1 MNNQICSLPLCELDL
16 YGSKAYVLGQLSV
29 DFNVPKGC
37 ALSTEFYST
46 FLKENGFSYT
56 VDDYYAKNEEI
67 QAFITNSNFS
77 SIQTANIIKTLANCG
92 LIEGNHT
99 YVVRS
104 SATCEDQQKNSMAG
118 IFESFINLQSIDEV
132 LTSIK
137 DCYKSLFSERA
148 LSYYEMYDYDLS
160 KIKMSVII
168 QEYIEGQFSG
178 VIFTADTKNHD
189 TNSAYIN
196 YVQGKC
202 SDFVGSSKQSYFIK
216 MDKSTAKITDTN
228 LPSEGASHLS
238 DEITNQLLLTAVEI
252 EKKIGYPADIEWTYD
267 GRKVYILQ
275 ARPITTLKYER
286 FSYEATEEDKKYRW
300 FLAEQ
305 YPIYPL
311 LEDFYRMS
319 FTHRKVGIY
328 RTGYGSQN
336 AVLKQLNGYM
346 YIGTGVMENEK
357 ELREAA
363 ITRLKTLTD
372 NNLGIFH
379 DELLPKIL
387 AMKTQ
392 MDNFMNKELT
402 NDEVADFLSAAF
414 NYSNFIDSAHWEAV
428 LGEEYIKEFHHYLEE
443 LDLNINTEQLYNLIY
458 CKTIKNKERE
468 MLFYISDFFK
478 EHTECSRILSS
489 SDYPKIVYER
499 LKHSV
504 NWIELEKLIEDY
516 ISIFGMQNA
525 GEKNNPANNLREKPF
540 YIIDK
545 IKSSMQQ
552 NSDLFYSTI
561 SLLQAK
567 KEEEKKRI
575 LQLLFENKKNQFLEK
590 LCLAE
595 KTFASIDDHHYYC
608 EDSSWGYVKTA
619 ISFAGNRLVKLM
631 KLSKSDDVYY
641 LKFDEIIR
649 LLRNEISSIDISSR
663 KEKYIKQEKMIPPQ
677 PLFTVQDTASQE
689 PSTVP
694 SDCSDMQMV
703 TDESQIILKGLS
715 SLSKTV
721 KGKILIGHWIPKQIE
736 EECILVVRNG
746 HGNDLF
752 PVIGKVAGL
761 IVSGG
766 SPFDHMGIITREMNI
781 PAIYYVSNALDV
793 LKTGDTVILN
803 GEEGTISVL
812 K

>member
-1 MNNQICSLPLCELDL
+1 MNNQICSLPLCEQDL
-16 YGSKAYVLGQLSV
+16 YGSKAYVLGRLSA

-37 ALSTEFYST
+37 ALSTELYSA
-46 FLKENGFSYT
+46 FLKENGFSYSF
-56 VDDYYAKNEEI
+56 DDYYAKNEEI
-67 QAFITNSNFS
+67 REFITKSNFS
-77 SIQTANIIKTLANCG
+77 SIQTANIINALTNYG
-92 LIEGNHT
+92 LSEGKYK

-118 IFESFINLQSIDEV
+118 IFESFINLQNFDEV
-132 LTSIK
+132 FISIRE
-137 DCYKSLFSERA
+137 CYKSLFSERA
-148 LSYYEMYDYDLS
+148 LSHYEMYDFDLS

-168 QEYIEGQFSG
+168 QEYVEGQFSG

-202 SDFVGSSKQSYFIK
+202 SDFVDSNAQSYFIK

-228 LPSEGASHLS
+228 QPGEGACHLS
-238 DEITNQLLLTAVEI
+238 DEIINQLLLTAVEI
-252 EKKIGYPADIEWTYD
+252 EKKLGYPSDIEWTYD
-267 GRKVYILQ
+267 GRNVYILQ

-286 FSYEATEEDKKYRW
+286 FTYEATEEDKKYRW

-319 FTHRKVGIY
+319 FTHRKEGIY

-336 AVLKQLNGYM
+336 AVIKQLNGYM
-346 YIGTGVMENEK
+346 YIGTGAMKNEK

-363 ITRLKTLTD
+363 ITRLKALTD

-379 DELLPKIL
+379 DVLLPKIL
-387 AMKTQ
+387 VMKTQ
-392 MDNFMNKELT
+392 MDNFMDKELT
-402 NDEVADFLSAAF
+402 NDEVADFLSTAF
-414 NYSNFIDSAHWEAV
+414 NYSNFMDTAHWDSV
-428 LGEEYIKEFHHYLEE
+428 LGEEYIEEFHHYLKE
-443 LDLNINTEQLYNLIY
+443 LELNISTEQLYNLIY

-468 MLFYISDFFK
+468 MLFNITDFIK
-478 EHTECSRILSS
+478 EHTECAPILNS

-499 LKHSV
+499 LRHSV
-504 NWIELEKLIEDY
+504 NWIELEKLIDDY
-516 ISIFGMQNA
+516 IKIFGMQNT
-525 GEKNNPANNLREKPF
+525 GERNNPANNLREKPF

-561 SLLQAK
+561 SMLQAK
-567 KEEEKKRI
+567 KEEEKSRI
-575 LQLLFENKKNQFLEK
+575 LQLLSENKKNKFLEK

-619 ISFAGNRLVKLM
+619 ISFAGNRLVKLK

-641 LKFDEIIR
+641 LKFDEIIQ
-649 LLRNEISSIDISSR
+649 LLRNEISYIEISGR

-677 PLFTVQDTASQE
+677 PLFIVHDTESQE
-689 PSTVP
+689 PSTIP
-694 SDCSDMQMV
+694 SECSDMQRG

-715 SLSKTV
+715 SLSKIV
-721 KGKILIGHWIPKQIE
+721 KGKILIGHYIPKQIE

-781 PAIYYVSNALDV
+781 PAIYYVSNAFDV

-812 K
+812 